1 MFSSPLKQLRQS
13 TWLSAIPDQF
23 AVPAIG
29 SRSARSVSIERAT
42 IDDIAFALIPLNK
55 KRSELAQAIM
65 ALEDIMQMA
74 RKQGA
79 AGTDIAISAA
89 LREFEARK

>member
-13 TWLSAIPDQF
+13 TWLSAIPDQV

-65 ALEDIMQMA
+65 ALEDIMAMA

-89 LREFEARK
+89 ARELEVRK

>member
-1 MFSSPLKQLRQS
+1 MFTNPLKKLRQS
-13 TWLSAIPDQF
+13 TWLSATPDTI

-29 SRSARSVSIERAT
+29 SRSARSVAIERAS

-55 KRSELAQAIM
+55 ERSTLTQATM
-65 ALEDIMQMA
+65 ALEEIISMA

-79 AGTDIAISAA
+79 AGSDIAVTAA
-89 LREFEARK
+89 VRELEARK

>member
-1 MFSSPLKQLRQS
+1 MFNSPLKQLRQS
-13 TWLSAIPDQF
+13 TWLSAIPDQV

-29 SRSARSVSIERAT
+29 SRSARSIPIERAT

-55 KRSELAQAIM
+55 KRSDLAQAIM
-65 ALEDIMQMA
+65 ALEDVSAMA

-79 AGTDIAISAA
+79 TGSDIAISAA
-89 LREFEARK
+89 GRELEARK

>member
-1 MFSSPLKQLRQS
+1 MFTSPLKQLRQS
-13 TWLSAIPDQF
+13 TWLSAIPDQIE
-23 AVPAIG
+23 VPTVG
-29 SRSARSVSIERAT
+29 SRSARSVSIERAS

-55 KRSELAQAIM
+55 KRSDLTQVIM
-65 ALEDIMQMA
+65 ALEDTMAMA

-89 LREFEARK
+89 ARELEVRK